1 MNKFVYITV
10 LAIIGLNITACR
22 LAEHRDDL
30 PKQTV
35 DLFVRYLQPEK
46 EYKVEAILLEGDS
59 TPLAKS
65 IRFPEGI
72 RFIDK
77 DMTEV
82 QVTESLLRYTT
93 QFGGEYEQS
102 AKFEF
107 QDKRRTEHSLILTM
121 QPLGDIQ
128 IDFPT
133 DLNGQVQ
140 LSINNGGVLQQTESL
155 VAVLTDRTG
164 QTSTVTIQGPSTSG
178 EYAFPMVSFGNPV
191 KGNGEVYF
199 VKKQVRNEQTGKL
212 NVHLVEE
219 LYSASLAVKIP

>member
-1 MNKFVYITV
+1 MSKFIYIILFV
-10 LAIIGLNITACR
+10 IIELNLNACR
-22 LAEHRDDL
+22 LAEQSDDL
-30 PKQTV
+30 PKLTV

-82 QVTESLLRYTT
+82 QVTESLLRYST

-107 QDKRRTEHSLILTM
+107 QDKRRTEHSLTLTM

-155 VAVLTDRTG
+155 VLVLTDRTG

-191 KGNGEVYF
+191 KGNADVYL
-199 VKKQVRNEQTGKL
+199 VKKQVRNEQKGKL